1 MVAPPGTH
9 SGLSEGRRGR
19 DWGRWGVCLPRLGGC
34 GTDSGPCGLGGR
46 GALLLGAGR
55 WVGEGCLPLSPTP
68 SPCSPLVLG
77 PPALACLHCLQSRW
91 PRSAQNSS
99 RRLPRT
105 ECPSSARC
113 LLSRVGVKP
122 MAGGRGGGGHNVP
135 KGLSPSILPL
145 PWKEPLLGNGSR
157 KAQVMIDGPKRGG
170 NEGTWGDSWGGEW
183 GRPGPSHR
191 GVVWVKLG
199 DTCEVHGMRS
209 VQHM

>member
-19 DWGRWGVCLPRLGGC
+19 DLGRWGVCLPRLGGC

-99 RRLPRT
+99 RGLPRT

-113 LLSRVGVKP
+113 LLSRVGVTP
-122 MAGGRGGGGHNVP
+122 MAGGGGRWTQCPQRAESLYLPIALERATAWKWEQESPGDDRRTETGRERGHVGRQLGRRVG
-135 KGLSPSILPL
+135 SP
-145 PWKEPLLGNGSR
+145 
-157 KAQVMIDGPKRGG
+157 
-170 NEGTWGDSWGGEW
+170 
-183 GRPGPSHR
+183 
-191 GVVWVKLG
+191 
-199 DTCEVHGMRS
+199 RS
-209 VQHM
+209 VS